1 MDVLKPLHNSKISLF
16 KTFFILLTLSFQ
28 NGIAQIG
35 IGLPAGQ
42 DPQATLDVGFDETV
56 APGFLMPRVNNL
68 PEATNESPI
77 TEGMLVYYSGDDSSL
92 VNSYYVYID
101 GEWKTLAET
110 AGIILPGVGGGGNG
124 VVTIHE
130 GYFEN
135 GNDGW
140 LDFNDSNRVQSG
152 YSCEQN
158 YSMQIW
164 NSNGESKI
172 ELRDQDLSS
181 YNAVSIEFEYR
192 TNSNWESEDYFSLKF
207 NNQELG
213 RWYSSDQNFSSV
225 TLFIDSGNYSFGSA
239 DDFKFQGEMSWDGES
254 VFIDAVVIKGYTQ
267 PTATVCETSFE
278 DDFGCWEPD
287 NNSTVWRGNWY
298 PNTGQGHLY
307 FQSDDL
313 NNSSNFDNSYIST
326 AAPIDAS
333 EFSAGMIQMWYSGN
347 GNTEDENDNGT
358 DYLRLQYY
366 NGSGWSNFPEGS
378 YGVQPWSYEF
388 LSYSIP
394 ADYLTNNL
402 RIRIKFDATRPDE
415 RLFVDDTAIIFY

>member
-1 MDVLKPLHNSKISLF
+1 MLKPLHNSKISLF

-213 RWYSSDQNFSSV
+213 RWYSSDQNCSSV

-254 VFIDAVVIKGYTQ
+254 VFIDAVVIKAYTSSA
-267 PTATVCETSFE
+267 TTVCETSFE
-278 DDFGCWEPD
+278 NDYGCWVNG
-287 NNSTVWRGNWY
+287 NNTSRTSSNA
-298 PNTGQGHLY
+298 NTGSYSVQFDG
-307 FQSDDL
+307 
-313 NNSSNFDNSYIST
+313 NNGNDSYIETES
-326 AAPIDAS
+326 PIDAS
-333 EFSAGMIQMWYSGN
+333 AYSFGLISLYYDGN
-347 GNTEDENDNGT
+347 NEVE
-358 DYLRLQYY
+358 
-366 NGSGWSNFPEGS
+366 SSGS
-378 YGVQPWSYEF
+378 YGDYVIIQSYNTSSSSWEALPDATF
-388 LSYSIP
+388 GVNRNYTLLQYAIP
-394 ADYLTNNL
+394 SVYLTSDL
-402 RIRIKFDATRPDE
+402 RIRIVFDATASNE
-415 RLFVDDTAIIFY
+415 VMYLDDTVIEFY